1 MESRHTESEASL
13 ILMGMQS
20 KTLQKKRVDKKRDL
34 LQAPYFNLLDL
45 AIKLS

>member
-20 KTLQKKRVDKKRDL
+20 KTLQKKDLTKKGTCYKPLFFD
-34 LQAPYFNLLDL
+34 LLDL